1 MCLVIRPG
9 KYHSG
14 SNPRNAPPAQ
24 RINSA
29 YWSRWSHST
38 APPGSAHASLVHQCM
53 HSTLA
58 ALSGAPIV
66 IKGSRVPPL
75 LFGAIVGP
83 CHRFTAPPLPD
94 LAAAF
99 LAQPSP
105 DIDAADVVR
114 CLNWQT
120 LPPLTGWGGV
130 GQARESAQQGGGQ
143 IGADV
148 QSNPRNAPPAQSIN
162 SAYWS
167 RWSHSTAPP
176 GSAHASL
183 VHQCMHSTLAA
194 LSGAPIV
201 IKGSRVPPLL
211 FGAIVGPCHRFT
223 APPLPDLAAAFL
235 AQPSPDI
242 DAADVVRCLNWQT
255 LPPLTGWGGV
265 GQARESAQQGGGK

>member
-1 MCLVIRPG
+1 MSSASPFNCSSQQNNTKIRSRSGLSKSSEILIVRMCLVIRPG

-38 APPGSAHASLVHQCM
+38 APPGSAHASLVLQCM

-114 CLNWQT
+114 CLN
-120 LPPLTGWGGV
+120 
-130 GQARESAQQGGGQ
+130 
-143 IGADV
+143 
-148 QSNPRNAPPAQSIN
+148 
-162 SAYWS
+162 
-167 RWSHSTAPP
+167 
-176 GSAHASL
+176 
-183 VHQCMHSTLAA
+183 
-194 LSGAPIV
+194 
-201 IKGSRVPPLL
+201 
-211 FGAIVGPCHRFT
+211 
-223 APPLPDLAAAFL
+223 
-235 AQPSPDI
+235 
-242 DAADVVRCLNWQT
+242 
-255 LPPLTGWGGV
+255 
-265 GQARESAQQGGGK
+265 